1 VQVAVQQMAVR
12 LSQPEVEGQV
22 PLNLS
27 VAPDVETV
35 SDAELGVKLFPNQ
48 PPEVA
53 AAMWVE
59 FVTNAKLCINHY
71 NKKNQVN
78 FVYKH
83 LRGNGLFFVG
93 EQDGS
98 EYYHLNFHAQDKSG
112 HSQLFFG
119 EIEARGN
126 PKEENALAVPQ
137 FRLLMQ
143 VCYLLLCYYPQL
155 IHEYLAIGT
164 MDQSSLVMV
173 VDVLFDYRWEKHPN
187 N

>member
-1 VQVAVQQMAVR
+1 MAVR

-22 PLNLS
+22 PPNLS
-27 VAPDVETV
+27 VAPPEVTDDGTV

-59 FVTNAKLCINHY
+59 FVTNAKLCIDHY
-71 NKKNQVN
+71 NKKNQVK

-83 LRGNGLFFVG
+83 SRGRGNGLIFVG
-93 EQDGS
+93 VQDGS

-126 PKEENALAVPQ
+126 PKEENVTCCSPVSPSAAG
-137 FRLLMQ
+137 M
-143 VCYLLLCYYPQL
+143 LLLCYYP
-155 IHEYLAIGT
+155 
-164 MDQSSLVMV
+164 
-173 VDVLFDYRWEKHPN
+173 N
-187 N
+187 

>member
-1 VQVAVQQMAVR
+1 MLPLLKRKSSGEVGEEEALPRRVRSKSPPASPSKQMAVG

-22 PLNLS
+22 PPNLS
-27 VAPDVETV
+27 VAPPEVTGDGTV

-59 FVTNAKLCINHY
+59 FVTNAKLCIDHY

-83 LRGNGLFFVG
+83 SRGNGLFFVG

-98 EYYHLNFHAQDKSG
+98 EYYHLNVHAQDKSG

-119 EIEARGN
+119 EIEAR
-126 PKEENALAVPQ
+126 
-137 FRLLMQ
+137 R
-143 VCYLLLCYYPQL
+143 
-155 IHEYLAIGT
+155 T
-164 MDQSSLVMV
+164 
-173 VDVLFDYRWEKHPN
+173 R
-187 N
+187 